1 MNIGEIARNLENFGV
16 DKGNIGNCGRLRLN
30 QLSITKK
37 NHIVSIS
44 LSDPGPII
52 VFACHS
58 LANSRPFGIDVRKL
72 T

>member
-1 MNIGEIARNLENFGV
+1 MNIGEIVRNLENFEV
-16 DKGNIGNCGRLRLN
+16 DKENIGNSRRLRLN

-52 VFACHS
+52 VFACRS
-58 LANSRPFGIDVRKL
+58 LTHDLLELMYES
-72 T
+72 